1 MTMGEFIKQIRQW
14 LGMTQKELAAKAGI
28 SYQQLSQYERGVR
41 SPKDETLDKIVK
53 AMGFYFP
60 EFMRM
65 YYGSLTR
72 VSEEDQ
78 EILEILDRLAPSEK
92 EQLEPE
98 LDALRQL
105 MNANGYDLGR
115 TRGEYYLVGKDG
127 AYHLTEDQLQS
138 LLNGTVQYIES
149 LCKMLESTI
158 SGYPY
163 PGITVPPD
171 TSSSQP
177 PK

>member
-1 MTMGEFIKQIRQW
+1 MTIGEFIKQIRQL
-14 LGMTQKELAAKAGI
+14 LGMTQKELASKAGI

-41 SPKDETLDKIVK
+41 SPKDETLDKIVE

-65 YYGSLTR
+65 YYGSITR
-72 VSEEDQ
+72 VNEE
-78 EILEILDRLAPSEK
+78 EREILDSYAPSPK

-158 SGYPY
+158 SHY
-163 PGITVPPD
+163 PGNIVPPD
-171 TSSSQP
+171 TGSSKP
-177 PK
+177 PE